1 MASQITGVSVI
12 YSIIYS
18 CADQRK
24 HQSSVSLVF
33 VRGVH
38 RWPMNSPHK
47 GPVTRKMFPSD
58 DVIMTYGKEIT
69 GVTGRFLSQKSV
81 SCYDVIITQYL
92 PVANRTHSLAPQP
105 RSKPHTWTS
114 PKSWWNYQNRL
125 IGCRS
130 TASPEKKQRRMQFVL
145 TIFFQDGKTH
155 KKCLTKTNIASRHF
169 ITMTS

>member
-1 MASQITGVSVI
+1 MCRSKETSELRVTGLCEGGS
-12 YSIIYS
+12 
-18 CADQRK
+18 
-24 HQSSVSLVF
+24 
-33 VRGVH
+33 
-38 RWPMNSPHK
+38 
-47 GPVTRKMFPSD
+47 PVTDEFPTQRASNAENVSIGWRHHD
-58 DVIMTYGKEIT
+58 IWEGNYWGDRSIPLTK
-69 GVTGRFLSQKSV
+69 KSV
-81 SCYDVIITQYL
+81 SCYDVIITPYL

-105 RSKPHTWTS
+105 RSMPHTWTS